1 MSVILSKSE
10 MGHRNLWKRPFD
22 FTLSLIFILLTSP
35 LWFIISCVIYIED
48 RGTPF
53 FVQYRCGMKGK
64 QFGILKFRTMKLLEH
79 GAVSH
84 KVIYLEQDPRI
95 TKTGKILRLTALDEL
110 PELVNILK
118 GEMSFVGPRP
128 LPLKV
133 ESEPRYKTLDEVPG
147 FNLRSQVRPG
157 LTGIAQIYASK
168 NIDRRN
174 KFRYDNLYVKR
185 QSICLDI
192 RLILIS
198 IIITLRGK
206 WD

>member
-1 MSVILSKSE
+1 ME
-10 MGHRNLWKRPFD
+10 RRNLLKQPFD
-22 FTLSLIFILLTSP
+22 FTLSLILILLTSP

-53 FVQYRCGMKGK
+53 FAQHRCGMRGK
-64 QFGILKFRTMKLLEH
+64 QFGALKFRTMKLPEH
-79 GAVSH
+79 GAGSH
-84 KVIYLEQDPRI
+84 KVIYLKQDPRV
-95 TKTGKILRLTALDEL
+95 TKIGRILRLTALDEL
-110 PELVNILK
+110 PELINILK

-133 ESEPRYKTLDEVPG
+133 ESEPRYKTLDEVSG
-147 FNLRSQVRPG
+147 YNLRSQVRPG

-168 NIDRRN
+168 NMDRRN
-174 KFRYDNLYVKR
+174 KFRYDNIYVKR

-198 IIITLRGK
+198 IAITLRGK

>member
-1 MSVILSKSE
+1 
-10 MGHRNLWKRPFD
+10 MG
-22 FTLSLIFILLTSP
+22 
-35 LWFIISCVIYIED
+35 
-48 RGTPF
+48 
-53 FVQYRCGMKGK
+53 GK
-64 QFGILKFRTMKLLEH
+64 EFGILKFRTMKLPEH
-79 GAVSH
+79 GAGSH

-95 TKTGKILRLTALDEL
+95 TKIGKILRLTALDEL
-110 PELVNILK
+110 PELINILK

-133 ESEPRYKTLDEVPG
+133 ESEPRYQTLDEVSG

-168 NIDRRN
+168 NMDRRN
-174 KFRYDNLYVKR
+174 KFRYDNIYVRR
-185 QSICLDI
+185 QGICLDI

-198 IIITLRGK
+198 IVITLRGK